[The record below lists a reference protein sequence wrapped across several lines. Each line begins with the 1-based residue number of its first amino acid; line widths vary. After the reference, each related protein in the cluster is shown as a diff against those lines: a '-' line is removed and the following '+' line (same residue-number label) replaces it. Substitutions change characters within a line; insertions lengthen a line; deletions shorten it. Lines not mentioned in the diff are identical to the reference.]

1 MRKIIIVLLLLL
13 ITAGILFFYLR
24 PSVSVPVK
32 IITVKRNDFT
42 VAISAA
48 TTASVKSNMEI
59 NISPQMSGRLIKFP
73 LKEGDTVKKGEVVAQ
88 IDEREVRLQVEQA
101 GESLNQARS
110 RLEQIRIEIDLL
122 KKTISTQIAETK
134 ATLDEAEG
142 EIKRKQKLFDDGL
155 ISYQERDMAIRARD
169 VAAARYE
176 NAIANKTQINI
187 KEQELSAVNNR
198 IKELKAALSLSQ
210 LQMEYSTIH
219 SPIDGVVSK
228 RFTEVGENVIPG
240 AALLR
245 LIDPDDLYIEVAIDE
260 YDAKHL
266 KVSQEAMIRLDAFPG
281 KEFSGTVLHVSPVV
295 IGERQQTRTFLVRVK
310 FKEKNIKVV
319 PGMSADVEIIAD
331 KVANIISI
339 PTSTIVERE
348 QKKMVYV
355 VREGKAFLTPITKG
369 ITTWNASEVT
379 SGLSEGDRIVINPEV
394 LNLQDGIVVKS
405 EP

>member
-1 MRKIIIVLLLLL
+1 MRKLILALLLV
-13 ITAGILFFYLR
+13 IVAAGIFFLYLR
-24 PSVSVPVK
+24 QSVSVPVK

-73 LKEGDTVKKGEVVAQ
+73 LKEGDTVRKGEVVAQ
-88 IDEREVRLQVEQA
+88 IDDREVRLQVEQA
-101 GESLNQARS
+101 GESLNQARG
-110 RLEQIRIEIDLL
+110 RLEQIRTEIDLL

-310 FKEKNIKVV
+310 FREKNIKVV

-331 KVANIISI
+331 KVANVISI

-394 LNLQDGIVVKS
+394 LNLQDGIAVKS